1 MGGRRETVPAAETE
15 TAGGV
20 LMKKNELGGLLLR
33 LRKEAGLSQSL
44 LCSGVCSVSRYA
56 RIEREEL
63 EPDFFLLDRLMGR
76 LGKSVERLEYVMP
89 LSVYR
94 IYERRQDIQE
104 AILHGRLSEAE
115 NLLALYEKEKL
126 AEGSLHR
133 QYILQERAQVA
144 WIREEDPD
152 EILKLLDQA
161 IGETLLSEEEMKKER
176 CFSAEEGKLLLFRW
190 EVSRKSRIANRDF
203 EELKQLLRCIC
214 EQKTNRMD
222 RSKIFPYA
230 VLLYGEHA
238 PEEKNSTVR
247 SLAEEALELLR
258 DEGKLLYMPEVLELC
273 GKLLR
278 KSGVPKEE
286 LRAQLLDRMRQ
297 SLLETEQEYGISFE
311 KYRLFDHVIR
321 HFYIDAEMIRKT
333 RNAVGMT
340 QEKLSEDI
348 CAQET
353 LARVETGRQTP
364 QSRKLQQMMEKMGRG
379 CGRVNMAMVT
389 EQYETIE
396 LKQEL
401 SKYIHQE
408 KHENAKKVLEK
419 IKTRLDM
426 NSPVNQQYIQ
436 AEQVDI
442 DYAEKTAD
450 GKKCIE
456 RLRLLYR
463 MTAKSD
469 PEEECEFVLSI
480 EEFRILSQ
488 MALIYF
494 GNQQKDKSIF
504 IYRKQVKQFSMTC
517 VKPVFHI
524 LEWGVSMD
532 NLALCMTGE
541 NGDLE
546 EAISLSIESIKID
559 IKAGLGA
566 SLGRSLITLGDAWE
580 QKRDERYVHYFKNG
594 IFLLKLYKMDY
605 LYHDVISHIQLMK
618 FPDRNQ
624 FNDVLR
630 WDGQFLK

>member
-1 MGGRRETVPAAETE
+1 
-15 TAGGV
+15 
-20 LMKKNELGGLLLR
+20 MKKNELGGLLLR
-33 LRKEAGLSQSL
+33 LRKEAGLSQGL
-44 LCSGVCSVSRYA
+44 LCSGLCSVSRYA

-89 LSVYR
+89 LGVYR
-94 IYERRQDIQE
+94 VYERRQDIQE

-115 NLLALYEKEKL
+115 NLLNLYEKEKL

-152 EILKLLDQA
+152 EILQLLDQA
-161 IGETLLSEEEMKKER
+161 IGETLLSEAEMEKER

-190 EVSRKSRIANRDF
+190 EVSQKSRAASRNF
-203 EELKQLLRCIC
+203 EELKRLLRCIC

-238 PEEKNSTVR
+238 PEEKIITVR

-258 DEGKLLYMPEVLELC
+258 DEGKLLYMPELLELC

-286 LRAQLLDRMRQ
+286 LQAQLLDRMRQ
-297 SLLETEQEYGISFE
+297 SLLETEQEYVISFE

-321 HFYIDAEMIRKT
+321 RFYIDAEMIRKT
-333 RNAVGMT
+333 RTAVGMT

-401 SKYIHQE
+401 SKYIH
-408 KHENAKKVLEK
+408 
-419 IKTRLDM
+419 R
-426 NSPVNQQYIQ
+426 
-436 AEQVDI
+436 
-442 DYAEKTAD
+442 
-450 GKKCIE
+450 
-456 RLRLLYR
+456 
-463 MTAKSD
+463 
-469 PEEECEFVLSI
+469 EECEKAQNALERLETMLDCKQKQNRQYLEAEKILLQNQRLGSEWKQNLSQLRKLLSMTLEYKENDLGKFVLNSNELQILTGMAYIFWEHNQIDHAI
-480 EEFRILSQ
+480 EIYQ
-488 MALIYF
+488 MQR
-494 GNQQKDKSIF
+494 QQFEKS
-504 IYRKQVKQFSMTC
+504 RVK
-517 VKPVFHI
+517 KVFHI
-524 LEWGVSMD
+524 LEWELAMN
-532 NLALCMTGE
+532 NLALSLMESDRCDEIIRISNEVMNDSLCAGKGSCIGRTIV
-541 NGDLE
+541 NLA
-546 EAISLSIESIKID
+546 EAMEKLQQKEYSVWYKR
-559 IKAGLGA
+559 GL
-566 SLGRSLITLGDAWE
+566 D
-580 QKRDERYVHYFKNG
+580 V
-594 IFLLKLYKMDY
+594 LKLYKMDY
-605 LYHDVISHIQLMK
+605 LYHDVISHIQSMEPSHK
-618 FPDRNQ
+618 KQ
-624 FNDVLR
+624 FDDILR
-630 WDGQFLK
+630 LDEQFLQFA

>member
-33 LRKEAGLSQSL
+33 LRKEAGLSQGL
-44 LCSGVCSVSRYA
+44 LCSGLCSVSRYA

-115 NLLALYEKEKL
+115 NLLNLYEKEKL

-152 EILKLLDQA
+152 EILQLLDQA
-161 IGETLLSEEEMKKER
+161 IGETLLSEAEMEKER

-190 EVSRKSRIANRDF
+190 EVSRKSRTANRDF
-203 EELKQLLRCIC
+203 EELKQLLRCTC

-247 SLAEEALELLR
+247 SLVEEALELLR
-258 DEGKLLYMPEVLELC
+258 DEGKLLYMPELLELC

-278 KSGVPKEE
+278 KSGIPKEE
-286 LRAQLLDRMRQ
+286 LKAQLLDRMRQ

-321 HFYIDAEMIRKT
+321 RFYIDAEMIRKT
-333 RNAVGMT
+333 RTAVGMT

-353 LARVETGRQTP
+353 LARVENGRQTP

-401 SKYIHQE
+401 SKYIH
-408 KHENAKKVLEK
+408 
-419 IKTRLDM
+419 R
-426 NSPVNQQYIQ
+426 
-436 AEQVDI
+436 
-442 DYAEKTAD
+442 
-450 GKKCIE
+450 
-456 RLRLLYR
+456 
-463 MTAKSD
+463 
-469 PEEECEFVLSI
+469 EECEKAQNALERLETMLDCKQKQNRQYLEAEKILLQNKRSGSEWKQNLSQLRKLLSMTLEYKENDLGKFVLNSNELQILAGMAYIFWEHNQI
-480 EEFRILSQ
+480 EHAIEIYQ
-488 MALIYF
+488 MQR
-494 GNQQKDKSIF
+494 QQFEKS
-504 IYRKQVKQFSMTC
+504 RVK
-517 VKPVFHI
+517 KVFHI
-524 LEWGVSMD
+524 LEWELAMN
-532 NLALCMTGE
+532 NLALSLMESDRCDEIIRISNEVMNDSLCAGKGSCIGRTIV
-541 NGDLE
+541 NLA
-546 EAISLSIESIKID
+546 EAMEKLQ
-559 IKAGLGA
+559 
-566 SLGRSLITLGDAWE
+566 
-580 QKRDERYVHYFKNG
+580 QKECCVWYKRGIYF
-594 IFLLKLYKMDY
+594 LKLYKMDY
-605 LYHDVISHIQLMK
+605 LYPDVISHIQLME
-618 FPDRNQ
+618 PSHREQ
-624 FNDVLR
+624 FDDILR
-630 WDGQFLK
+630 LDE

>member
-1 MGGRRETVPAAETE
+1 
-15 TAGGV
+15 
-20 LMKKNELGGLLLR
+20 
-33 LRKEAGLSQSL
+33 
-44 LCSGVCSVSRYA
+44 
-56 RIEREEL
+56 
-63 EPDFFLLDRLMGR
+63 MGR

-104 AILHGRLSEAE
+104 AILHGKLDEAE
-115 NLLALYEKEKL
+115 NLLDLYEKEKS

-133 QYILQERAQVA
+133 QYILQERAQLA
-144 WIREEDPD
+144 WIREKDPD

-161 IGETLLSEEEMKKER
+161 IGETMPSEEEMKKER

-532 NLALCMTGE
+532 NLALCMTYE

-546 EAISLSIESIKID
+546 EAISLSIESIKVD
-559 IKAGLGA
+559 IEAGLGA

-580 QKRDERYVHYFKNG
+580 QKRDERYVHCFKNG

-605 LYHDVISHIQLMK
+605 LYHDVMSHIQLME
-618 FPDRNQ
+618 PSHREQ
-624 FNDVLR
+624 FDDILR
-630 WDGQFLK
+630 LDEQFLQFA

>member
-1 MGGRRETVPAAETE
+1 
-15 TAGGV
+15 
-20 LMKKNELGGLLLR
+20 MKKNELGGLLLR
-33 LRKEAGLSQSL
+33 LRKEAGFSQGL

-89 LSVYR
+89 LGVYR
-94 IYERRQDIQE
+94 VYERRQDIQE

-115 NLLALYEKEKL
+115 NLLNLYEKEKL

-152 EILKLLDQA
+152 EILQLLDQA
-161 IGETLLSEEEMKKER
+161 IGETLLSEAEMEKER

-190 EVSRKSRIANRDF
+190 EVSQKSRAASRNF
-203 EELKQLLRCIC
+203 EELKRLLRCIC

-238 PEEKNSTVR
+238 PEEKIITVR

-258 DEGKLLYMPEVLELC
+258 DEGKLLYMPELLELC

-286 LRAQLLDRMRQ
+286 LQAQLLDRMRQ
-297 SLLETEQEYGISFE
+297 SLLETEQEYVISFE

-321 HFYIDAEMIRKT
+321 RFYIDAEMIRKT
-333 RNAVGMT
+333 RTAVGMT

-353 LARVETGRQTP
+353 LARMETGRQTP

-401 SKYIHQE
+401 STYIH
-408 KHENAKKVLEK
+408 
-419 IKTRLDM
+419 R
-426 NSPVNQQYIQ
+426 
-436 AEQVDI
+436 
-442 DYAEKTAD
+442 
-450 GKKCIE
+450 
-456 RLRLLYR
+456 
-463 MTAKSD
+463 
-469 PEEECEFVLSI
+469 EECEKAQNALERLETMLDCKQKQNRQYLEAEKILLQNQRLGSEWKQNLSQLRKLLSMTLEYKENDLGKFVLNSNELQILTGMAYIFWEHNQIDHAI
-480 EEFRILSQ
+480 EIYQ
-488 MALIYF
+488 MQR
-494 GNQQKDKSIF
+494 QQFEKS
-504 IYRKQVKQFSMTC
+504 RVK
-517 VKPVFHI
+517 KVFHI
-524 LEWGVSMD
+524 LEWELAMN
-532 NLALCMTGE
+532 NLALSLMESDRCDEIIRISNEVMNDSLCAGKGSCIGRTIV
-541 NGDLE
+541 NLA
-546 EAISLSIESIKID
+546 EAMEKLQQKEYSVWYKR
-559 IKAGLGA
+559 GL
-566 SLGRSLITLGDAWE
+566 D
-580 QKRDERYVHYFKNG
+580 V
-594 IFLLKLYKMDY
+594 LKLYKMDY
-605 LYHDVISHIQLMK
+605 LYHDVISHIQSMEPSHK
-618 FPDRNQ
+618 KQ
-624 FNDVLR
+624 FDDILR
-630 WDGQFLK
+630 LDEQFLQFA

>member
-1 MGGRRETVPAAETE
+1 
-15 TAGGV
+15 
-20 LMKKNELGGLLLR
+20 MKKNELGGLLLR
-33 LRKEAGLSQSL
+33 LRKEAGLSQGL
-44 LCSGVCSVSRYA
+44 LCSGLCSVSRYA

-104 AILHGRLSEAE
+104 AILHGKLDEAE
-115 NLLALYEKEKL
+115 NLLDLYEKEKS

-133 QYILQERAQVA
+133 QYILQERAQLA
-144 WIREEDPD
+144 WIREKDPD

-161 IGETLLSEEEMKKER
+161 IGETMPSEEEMKKER

-190 EVSRKSRIANRDF
+190 DVSRKSRIANRDF

-222 RSKIFPYA
+222 RSKIFTYA

-532 NLALCMTGE
+532 NLALCMTYE

-546 EAISLSIESIKID
+546 EAISLSIESIKVD
-559 IKAGLGA
+559 IEAGLGA

-580 QKRDERYVHYFKNG
+580 QKRDERYVHCFKNG

-605 LYHDVISHIQLMK
+605 LYHDVMSHIQLME
-618 FPDRNQ
+618 PSHREQ
-624 FNDVLR
+624 FDDILR
-630 WDGQFLK
+630 LDEQFLQFA

>member
-1 MGGRRETVPAAETE
+1 
-15 TAGGV
+15 
-20 LMKKNELGGLLLR
+20 MKKNELGGLLLR
-33 LRKEAGLSQSL
+33 LRKEAGFSQGL

-89 LSVYR
+89 LGVYR
-94 IYERRQDIQE
+94 VYERRQDIQE

-115 NLLALYEKEKL
+115 NLLNLYEKEKL

-152 EILKLLDQA
+152 EILQLLDQA
-161 IGETLLSEEEMKKER
+161 IGETLLSEAEMEKER

-190 EVSRKSRIANRDF
+190 EVSQKSRAASRNF
-203 EELKQLLRCIC
+203 EELKRLLRCIC

-238 PEEKNSTVR
+238 PEEKIITVR

-258 DEGKLLYMPEVLELC
+258 DEGKLLYMPELLELC

-286 LRAQLLDRMRQ
+286 LQAQLLDRMRQ
-297 SLLETEQEYGISFE
+297 SLLETEQEYVISFE

-321 HFYIDAEMIRKT
+321 RFYIDAEMIRKT
-333 RNAVGMT
+333 RTAVGMT

-353 LARVETGRQTP
+353 LARMETGRQTP

-401 SKYIHQE
+401 SKYIH
-408 KHENAKKVLEK
+408 
-419 IKTRLDM
+419 R
-426 NSPVNQQYIQ
+426 
-436 AEQVDI
+436 
-442 DYAEKTAD
+442 
-450 GKKCIE
+450 
-456 RLRLLYR
+456 
-463 MTAKSD
+463 
-469 PEEECEFVLSI
+469 EECEKAQNALERLETMLDCKQKQNRQYLEAEKILLQNQRLGSEWKQNLSQLRKLLSMTLEYKENDLGKFVLNSNELQILTGMAYIFWEHNQIDHAI
-480 EEFRILSQ
+480 EIYQ
-488 MALIYF
+488 MQR
-494 GNQQKDKSIF
+494 QQFEKS
-504 IYRKQVKQFSMTC
+504 RVK
-517 VKPVFHI
+517 KVFHI
-524 LEWGVSMD
+524 LEWELAMN
-532 NLALCMTGE
+532 NLALSLMESDRCDEIIRISNEVMNDSLCAGKGSCIGRTIV
-541 NGDLE
+541 NLA
-546 EAISLSIESIKID
+546 EAMEKLQQKEYSVWYKR
-559 IKAGLGA
+559 GL
-566 SLGRSLITLGDAWE
+566 D
-580 QKRDERYVHYFKNG
+580 V
-594 IFLLKLYKMDY
+594 LKLYKMDY
-605 LYHDVISHIQLMK
+605 LYHDVISHIQSMEPSHK
-618 FPDRNQ
+618 KQ
-624 FNDVLR
+624 FDDILR
-630 WDGQFLK
+630 LDEQFLQFA

>member
-1 MGGRRETVPAAETE
+1 
-15 TAGGV
+15 
-20 LMKKNELGGLLLR
+20 MKKNELGGLLLR
-33 LRKEAGLSQSL
+33 LRKEAGLSQGL
-44 LCSGVCSVSRYA
+44 LCSGLCSVSRYA

-104 AILHGRLSEAE
+104 AILHGKLDEAE
-115 NLLALYEKEKL
+115 NLLDLYEKEKS

-133 QYILQERAQVA
+133 QYILQERAQLA
-144 WIREEDPD
+144 WIREKDPD

-161 IGETLLSEEEMKKER
+161 IGETMPSEEEMKKER

-190 EVSRKSRIANRDF
+190 EVSRKLRIANRDF

-333 RNAVGMT
+333 RNAVVMT

-532 NLALCMTGE
+532 NLALCMTYE

-546 EAISLSIESIKID
+546 EAISLSIESIKVD
-559 IKAGLGA
+559 IEAGLGA

-580 QKRDERYVHYFKNG
+580 QKRDERYVHCFKNG

-605 LYHDVISHIQLMK
+605 LYHDVMSHIQLME
-618 FPDRNQ
+618 PSHREQ
-624 FNDVLR
+624 FDDILR
-630 WDGQFLK
+630 LDEQFLQFA

>member
-1 MGGRRETVPAAETE
+1 
-15 TAGGV
+15 
-20 LMKKNELGGLLLR
+20 MKKNELGGLLLR
-33 LRKEAGLSQSL
+33 LRKEAGFSQGL

-104 AILHGRLSEAE
+104 AILYGKLDEAE
-115 NLLALYEKEKL
+115 NLLDLYEKEKL

-144 WIREEDPD
+144 WIREKDPD

-161 IGETLLSEEEMKKER
+161 IGETMPSEEEMKKEH

-190 EVSRKSRIANRDF
+190 EVSRKSRTASRDF
-203 EELKQLLRCIC
+203 EELKRLLRCIC

-238 PEEKNSTVR
+238 PEEKIITVR

-258 DEGKLLYMPEVLELC
+258 DEGKLLYMPELLELC

-278 KSGVPKEE
+278 KSGVPEE
-286 LRAQLLDRMRQ
+286 KLQAQLLDRMRQ

-321 HFYIDAEMIRKT
+321 RFYIDAEMIRKT
-333 RNAVGMT
+333 RTAVGMT

-396 LKQEL
+396 LEEFIKASIRIGAENMKIGLADEFGREQNKIRKKEYEKQIDEL
-401 SKYIHQE
+401 PEIL
-408 KHENAKKVLEK
+408 KKLKFLYRNEIK
-419 IKTRLDM
+419 IEWAGVDYNL
-426 NSPVNQQYIQ
+426 P
-436 AEQVDI
+436 EVDI
-442 DYAEKTAD
+442 ETY
-450 GKKCIE
+450 
-456 RLRLLYR
+456 
-463 MTAKSD
+463 
-469 PEEECEFVLSI
+469 
-480 EEFRILSQ
+480 
-488 MALIYF
+488 
-494 GNQQKDKSIF
+494 
-504 IYRKQVKQFSMTC
+504 
-517 VKPVFHI
+517 
-524 LEWGVSMD
+524 
-532 NLALCMTGE
+532 GE
-541 NGDLE
+541 
-546 EAISLSIESIKID
+546 
-559 IKAGLGA
+559 
-566 SLGRSLITLGDAWE
+566 
-580 QKRDERYVHYFKNG
+580 
-594 IFLLKLYKMDY
+594 
-605 LYHDVISHIQLMK
+605 
-618 FPDRNQ
+618 
-624 FNDVLR
+624 
-630 WDGQFLK
+630 FLKCGSGTEYFTISQNGRVRVCECLNEDLFDMGDIIALNEFIKGNFQKEKLRCSVEEYMRYNRKLPCEALKAYANMHL

>member
-1 MGGRRETVPAAETE
+1 
-15 TAGGV
+15 
-20 LMKKNELGGLLLR
+20 
-33 LRKEAGLSQSL
+33 
-44 LCSGVCSVSRYA
+44 
-56 RIEREEL
+56 
-63 EPDFFLLDRLMGR
+63 
-76 LGKSVERLEYVMP
+76 MP

-104 AILHGRLSEAE
+104 AILHGKLDEAE
-115 NLLALYEKEKL
+115 NLLDLYEKEKS

-133 QYILQERAQVA
+133 QYILQERAQLA
-144 WIREEDPD
+144 WIREKDPD

-161 IGETLLSEEEMKKER
+161 IGETMPSEEEMKKER

-532 NLALCMTGE
+532 NLALCMTYE

-546 EAISLSIESIKID
+546 EAISLSIESIKVD
-559 IKAGLGA
+559 IEAGLGA

-580 QKRDERYVHYFKNG
+580 QKRDERYVHCFKNG

-605 LYHDVISHIQLMK
+605 LYHDVMSHIQLME
-618 FPDRNQ
+618 PSHREQ
-624 FNDVLR
+624 FDDILR
-630 WDGQFLK
+630 LDEQFLQFA

>member
-1 MGGRRETVPAAETE
+1 
-15 TAGGV
+15 
-20 LMKKNELGGLLLR
+20 MKKNELGGLLLR
-33 LRKEAGLSQSL
+33 LRKEAGFSQGL

-104 AILHGRLSEAE
+104 AILYGKLDEAE
-115 NLLALYEKEKL
+115 NLLDLYEKEKL

-161 IGETLLSEEEMKKER
+161 IGETMPSEEEMKKEH

-190 EVSRKSRIANRDF
+190 EVSRKSRTASRDF
-203 EELKQLLRCIC
+203 EELKRLLRCIC

-238 PEEKNSTVR
+238 PEEKIITVR

-258 DEGKLLYMPEVLELC
+258 DEGKLLYMPELLELC

-278 KSGVPKEE
+278 KSGVPGEK
-286 LRAQLLDRMRQ
+286 LQAQLLDRMRQ

-321 HFYIDAEMIRKT
+321 RFYIDAEMIRKT
-333 RNAVGMT
+333 RTAVGMT

-379 CGRVNMAMVT
+379 CGRG
-389 EQYETIE
+389 QYGDGNGTVRNYRAETGAVE
-396 LKQEL
+396 VYP
-401 SKYIHQE
+401 S
-408 KHENAKKVLEK
+408 
-419 IKTRLDM
+419 
-426 NSPVNQQYIQ
+426 
-436 AEQVDI
+436 
-442 DYAEKTAD
+442 
-450 GKKCIE
+450 GK
-456 RLRLLYR
+456 
-463 MTAKSD
+463 A
-469 PEEECEFVLSI
+469 
-480 EEFRILSQ
+480 
-488 MALIYF
+488 
-494 GNQQKDKSIF
+494 
-504 IYRKQVKQFSMTC
+504 
-517 VKPVFHI
+517 
-524 LEWGVSMD
+524 
-532 NLALCMTGE
+532 
-541 NGDLE
+541 
-546 EAISLSIESIKID
+546 
-559 IKAGLGA
+559 
-566 SLGRSLITLGDAWE
+566 
-580 QKRDERYVHYFKNG
+580 
-594 IFLLKLYKMDY
+594 
-605 LYHDVISHIQLMK
+605 
-618 FPDRNQ
+618 
-624 FNDVLR
+624 
-630 WDGQFLK
+630 

>member
-1 MGGRRETVPAAETE
+1 
-15 TAGGV
+15 
-20 LMKKNELGGLLLR
+20 MKKNELGGLLLR
-33 LRKEAGLSQSL
+33 LRKEAGLSQGL
-44 LCSGVCSVSRYA
+44 LCSGLCSVSRYA

-115 NLLALYEKEKL
+115 NLLNLYEKEKL

-152 EILKLLDQA
+152 EILQLLDQA
-161 IGETLLSEEEMKKER
+161 IGETLLSEAEMEKER

-190 EVSRKSRIANRDF
+190 EVSRKSRTANRDF
-203 EELKQLLRCIC
+203 EELKQLLRCTC

-247 SLAEEALELLR
+247 SLVEEALELLR
-258 DEGKLLYMPEVLELC
+258 DEGKLLYMPELLELC

-278 KSGVPKEE
+278 KSGIPKEE
-286 LRAQLLDRMRQ
+286 LKAQLLDRMRQ

-321 HFYIDAEMIRKT
+321 RFYIDAEMIRKT
-333 RNAVGMT
+333 RTAVGMT

-353 LARVETGRQTP
+353 LARVENGRQTP

-401 SKYIHQE
+401 SKYIH
-408 KHENAKKVLEK
+408 
-419 IKTRLDM
+419 R
-426 NSPVNQQYIQ
+426 
-436 AEQVDI
+436 
-442 DYAEKTAD
+442 
-450 GKKCIE
+450 
-456 RLRLLYR
+456 
-463 MTAKSD
+463 
-469 PEEECEFVLSI
+469 EECEKAQNALERLETMLDCKQKQNRQYLEAEKILLQNKRSGSEWKQNLSQLRKLLSMTLEYKENDLGKFVLNSNELQILAGMAYIFWEHNQI
-480 EEFRILSQ
+480 EHAIEIYQ
-488 MALIYF
+488 MQR
-494 GNQQKDKSIF
+494 QQFEKS
-504 IYRKQVKQFSMTC
+504 RVK
-517 VKPVFHI
+517 KVFHI
-524 LEWGVSMD
+524 LEWELAMN
-532 NLALCMTGE
+532 NLALSLMESDRCDEIIRISNEVMNDSLCAGKGSCIGRTIV
-541 NGDLE
+541 NLA
-546 EAISLSIESIKID
+546 EAMEKLQ
-559 IKAGLGA
+559 
-566 SLGRSLITLGDAWE
+566 
-580 QKRDERYVHYFKNG
+580 QKECCVWYKRGIYF
-594 IFLLKLYKMDY
+594 LKLYKMDY
-605 LYHDVISHIQLMK
+605 LYPDVISHIQLME
-618 FPDRNQ
+618 PSHREQ
-624 FNDVLR
+624 FDDILR
-630 WDGQFLK
+630 LDE

>member
-1 MGGRRETVPAAETE
+1 
-15 TAGGV
+15 
-20 LMKKNELGGLLLR
+20 MKKNELGGLLLR
-33 LRKEAGLSQSL
+33 LRKEAGFSQGL

-104 AILHGRLSEAE
+104 AILYGKLDEAE
-115 NLLALYEKEKL
+115 NLLDLYEKEKL

-144 WIREEDPD
+144 WIREKDPD

-161 IGETLLSEEEMKKER
+161 IGETMPSEEEMKKER

-190 EVSRKSRIANRDF
+190 EVSRKSRTANRDF

-247 SLAEEALELLR
+247 SLVEEALELLR
-258 DEGKLLYMPEVLELC
+258 DEGKLLYMPELLELC

-278 KSGVPKEE
+278 KSGIPKEE
-286 LRAQLLDRMRQ
+286 LKAQLLDRMRQ

-321 HFYIDAEMIRKT
+321 RFYIDAEMIRKT
-333 RNAVGMT
+333 RTAVGMT

-353 LARVETGRQTP
+353 LARVENGRQTP

-396 LKQEL
+396 LEEFIKASIRIGAENMKIGLADEFGREQNKIRKKEYEKQIDEL
-401 SKYIHQE
+401 PEIL
-408 KHENAKKVLEK
+408 KKLKFLYRNEIK
-419 IKTRLDM
+419 IEWAGVDYNL
-426 NSPVNQQYIQ
+426 P
-436 AEQVDI
+436 EVDI
-442 DYAEKTAD
+442 ETY
-450 GKKCIE
+450 
-456 RLRLLYR
+456 
-463 MTAKSD
+463 
-469 PEEECEFVLSI
+469 
-480 EEFRILSQ
+480 
-488 MALIYF
+488 
-494 GNQQKDKSIF
+494 
-504 IYRKQVKQFSMTC
+504 
-517 VKPVFHI
+517 
-524 LEWGVSMD
+524 
-532 NLALCMTGE
+532 GE
-541 NGDLE
+541 
-546 EAISLSIESIKID
+546 
-559 IKAGLGA
+559 
-566 SLGRSLITLGDAWE
+566 
-580 QKRDERYVHYFKNG
+580 
-594 IFLLKLYKMDY
+594 
-605 LYHDVISHIQLMK
+605 
-618 FPDRNQ
+618 
-624 FNDVLR
+624 
-630 WDGQFLK
+630 FLKCGSGTEYFTISQNGRVRVCECLNEDLFDMGDIIALNEFIKGNFQKEKLRCSVEEYMRYNRKLPCEALKAYANMHL

>member
-1 MGGRRETVPAAETE
+1 
-15 TAGGV
+15 
-20 LMKKNELGGLLLR
+20 MKKNELGGLLRR
-33 LRKEAGLSQSL
+33 LRKEVGFSQGL

-104 AILHGRLSEAE
+104 AILHGKLDEAE
-115 NLLALYEKEKL
+115 NLLDLYEKEKS

-133 QYILQERAQVA
+133 QYILQERAQLA
-144 WIREEDPD
+144 WIREKDPD

-161 IGETLLSEEEMKKER
+161 IGETLPSEEEMKKER

-190 EVSRKSRIANRDF
+190 EVSRKSRTANRDF

-238 PEEKNSTVR
+238 PEEKIITVR

-258 DEGKLLYMPEVLELC
+258 DEGKLLYMPELLELC

-286 LRAQLLDRMRQ
+286 LQAQLLDRMRQ
-297 SLLETEQEYGISFE
+297 SLLETEQEYVISFE

-321 HFYIDAEMIRKT
+321 RFYIDAEMIRKT
-333 RNAVGMT
+333 RTAVGMT

-401 SKYIHQE
+401 SKYIH
-408 KHENAKKVLEK
+408 
-419 IKTRLDM
+419 R
-426 NSPVNQQYIQ
+426 
-436 AEQVDI
+436 
-442 DYAEKTAD
+442 
-450 GKKCIE
+450 
-456 RLRLLYR
+456 
-463 MTAKSD
+463 
-469 PEEECEFVLSI
+469 EECEKAQNALERLETMLDCKQKQNRQYLEAEKILLQNQRSGSEWKQNLSQLRKLLSMTLEYKENDLGKFVLNSNELQILTGMAYIFWEHNQI
-480 EEFRILSQ
+480 EHAIEIYQ
-488 MALIYF
+488 MQK
-494 GNQQKDKSIF
+494 QQFEKS
-504 IYRKQVKQFSMTC
+504 RVK
-517 VKPVFHI
+517 KVFHI
-524 LEWGVSMD
+524 LEWELAMN
-532 NLALCMTGE
+532 NLALCLTESNRCDEIIRISNEVMNDSLCAGKGSCIGRTIV
-541 NGDLE
+541 NLA
-546 EAISLSIESIKID
+546 EAMEKLQQKEYSVWYKR
-559 IKAGLGA
+559 GL
-566 SLGRSLITLGDAWE
+566 D
-580 QKRDERYVHYFKNG
+580 V
-594 IFLLKLYKMDY
+594 LKLYKMDY
-605 LYHDVISHIQLMK
+605 LYHDVISHIQSMEPSHK
-618 FPDRNQ
+618 KQ
-624 FNDVLR
+624 FDDILR
-630 WDGQFLK
+630 LDEQFLQFA

>member
-1 MGGRRETVPAAETE
+1 
-15 TAGGV
+15 
-20 LMKKNELGGLLLR
+20 
-33 LRKEAGLSQSL
+33 
-44 LCSGVCSVSRYA
+44 
-56 RIEREEL
+56 
-63 EPDFFLLDRLMGR
+63 
-76 LGKSVERLEYVMP
+76 
-89 LSVYR
+89 
-94 IYERRQDIQE
+94 
-104 AILHGRLSEAE
+104 
-115 NLLALYEKEKL
+115 
-126 AEGSLHR
+126 
-133 QYILQERAQVA
+133 
-144 WIREEDPD
+144 
-152 EILKLLDQA
+152 
-161 IGETLLSEEEMKKER
+161 MKKER

-297 SLLETEQEYGISFE
+297 SLLE

-532 NLALCMTGE
+532 NLALCMTYE

-546 EAISLSIESIKID
+546 EAISLSIESIKVD
-559 IKAGLGA
+559 IEAGLGA

-580 QKRDERYVHYFKNG
+580 QKRDERYVHCFKNG

-605 LYHDVISHIQLMK
+605 LYHDVMSHIQLME
-618 FPDRNQ
+618 PSHREQ
-624 FNDVLR
+624 FDDILR
-630 WDGQFLK
+630 LDEQFLQFA

>member
-1 MGGRRETVPAAETE
+1 
-15 TAGGV
+15 
-20 LMKKNELGGLLLR
+20 MKKNELGGLLRR
-33 LRKEAGLSQSL
+33 LRKEAGFSQGL
-44 LCSGVCSVSRYA
+44 LCSGLCSVSRYA

-104 AILHGRLSEAE
+104 AILHGKLDEAE
-115 NLLALYEKEKL
+115 NLLDLYEKEKS

-133 QYILQERAQVA
+133 QYILQERAQLA
-144 WIREEDPD
+144 WIREKDPD

-161 IGETLLSEEEMKKER
+161 IGETMPSEEEMKKER

-258 DEGKLLYMPEVLELC
+258 DE

-396 LKQEL
+396 LEQEL

-408 KHENAKKVLEK
+408 KHENAKEVLGK
-419 IKTRLDM
+419 IKTCLDM
-426 NSPVNQQYIQ
+426 NSPVNQQYVQ
-436 AEQVDI
+436 AEQVNI
-442 DYAEKTAD
+442 NYVEKTAD
-450 GKKCIE
+450 WNECLE
-456 RLRLLYR
+456 RLRLLYQ
-463 MTAKSD
+463 MTVKSD
-469 PEEECEFVLSI
+469 PEEECEFVLST

-494 GNQQKDKSIF
+494 DNQQKDKSIF
-504 IYRKQVKQFSMTC
+504 IYRRQVKQFSMTC
-517 VKPVFHI
+517 VRPVFHI
-524 LEWGVSMD
+524 LDWGVSKN

-605 LYHDVISHIQLMK
+605 LCHDVMSHIQLME
-618 FPDRNQ
+618 PSHREQ
-624 FNDVLR
+624 FDDILR
-630 WDGQFLK
+630 LDEQFLQFA

>member
-1 MGGRRETVPAAETE
+1 
-15 TAGGV
+15 
-20 LMKKNELGGLLLR
+20 MKKNELGGLLRR
-33 LRKEAGLSQSL
+33 LRKEAGFSQGL
-44 LCSGVCSVSRYA
+44 LCSGLCSVSRYA

-104 AILHGRLSEAE
+104 AILHGKLDEAE
-115 NLLALYEKEKL
+115 NLLDLYEKEKS

-133 QYILQERAQVA
+133 QYILQERAQLA
-144 WIREEDPD
+144 WIREKDPD

-161 IGETLLSEEEMKKER
+161 IGETMPSEEEMKKER

-258 DEGKLLYMPEVLELC
+258 DEGKLL
-273 GKLLR
+273 R
-278 KSGVPKEE
+278 KSGVPKEK
-286 LRAQLLDRMRQ
+286 LQAQLLDRMRQ

-353 LARVETGRQTP
+353 LARVENGRQTP

-396 LKQEL
+396 LEQEL

-408 KHENAKKVLEK
+408 KHENAKEVLGK
-419 IKTRLDM
+419 IKTCLDM
-426 NSPVNQQYIQ
+426 NSPVNQQYVQ
-436 AEQVDI
+436 AEQVNI
-442 DYAEKTAD
+442 NYVEKTAD
-450 GKKCIE
+450 WNECLE
-456 RLRLLYR
+456 RLRLLYQ
-463 MTAKSD
+463 MTVKSD
-469 PEEECEFVLSI
+469 PEEECEFVLST

-494 GNQQKDKSIF
+494 DNQQKDKSIF
-504 IYRKQVKQFSMTC
+504 IYRRQVKQFSMTC
-517 VKPVFHI
+517 VRPVFHI
-524 LEWGVSMD
+524 LDWGVSKN

-605 LYHDVISHIQLMK
+605 LYHDVMSHIQLME
-618 FPDRNQ
+618 PSHREQ
-624 FNDVLR
+624 FDDILR
-630 WDGQFLK
+630 LDEQFLQFA